1 MKKFSKKF
9 LIRIVTCI
17 LMIFSCTS
25 FCISTSPVFA
35 DQDEKNCACAN
46 GKDGYRPPT
55 KILGQGSDDTLGCEC
70 GNGESVRSI
79 LGFVVNILTV
89 GVGILGVVGISI
101 TGVQYLTA
109 GGNEEQVKK
118 AKRRLFEII
127 IGLAAYAVIFGFMK
141 WLIPDF

>member
-1 MKKFSKKF
+1 MKKVSKSIFIKTIICVLGAF
-9 LIRIVTCI
+9 LCTC
-17 LMIFSCTS
+17 SCLTA
-25 FCISTSPVFA
+25 SPVFA
-35 DQDEKNCACAN
+35 EKDEINCTCAN

-55 KILGQGSDDTLGCEC
+55 AILGQGSDGALGCEC
-70 GNGESVRSI
+70 GNGESVRSV
-79 LGFVVNILTV
+79 LGYVVNILTV

-118 AKRRLFEII
+118 AKRRLFEIV
-127 IGLAAYAVIFGFMK
+127 IGLAFYAVIFSLMR